1 MAHQARAKK
10 AQENVKYISDYNN
23 VLQRPSRY
31 IEQMVL
37 HTERRQRE
45 QNAAWEKME
54 KKDRQREVETGQAD
68 GNAESFVTDAYRQ
81 QMLLNTEAQ
90 MVTKIEEQI
99 NESKTANAQTGMMG
113 FYKNLLTKNKA
124 INETPQQQQ
133 QMTAREKIEDKLA
146 QLKERQEKK
155 REEERR

>member
-1 MAHQARAKK
+1 M
-10 AQENVKYISDYNN
+10 
-23 VLQRPSRY
+23 
-31 IEQMVL
+31 
-37 HTERRQRE
+37 
-45 QNAAWEKME
+45 
-54 KKDRQREVETGQAD
+54 GQAD

-124 INETPQQQQ
+124 INETP
-133 QMTAREKIEDKLA
+133 
-146 QLKERQEKK
+146 
-155 REEERR
+155 